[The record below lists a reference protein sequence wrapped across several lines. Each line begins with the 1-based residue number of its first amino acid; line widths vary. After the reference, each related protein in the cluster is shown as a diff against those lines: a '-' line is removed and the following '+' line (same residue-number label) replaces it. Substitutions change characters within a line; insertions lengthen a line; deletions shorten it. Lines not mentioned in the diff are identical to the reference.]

1 MNASADSS
9 PLFAE
14 GSAGTL
20 RLVGYLVLAVILMVA
35 DHRAQLMQQLRAA
48 AGVAVTPVYWL
59 AALPGRVAGF
69 AHVAVSDR
77 VHLADENARLREQ
90 LLLTQA
96 RLSRL
101 AAVQEQNARLRDLL
115 DARTRLGLKAQ
126 LGEIVDVDLD
136 PFRHRMLLDIGV
148 RDGIAEGQA
157 VIDARGVLGQVVDVE
172 PGRATLLLVTDPGAA
187 IPVRVERTG
196 LRAIAYGSGDV
207 GTLRLPH
214 LPFSADVRV
223 GDTLVTSG
231 LGARF
236 PAGLPVGLIRVVEPD
251 DSATF
256 LSALAT
262 PAAGLA
268 DSGEVLVLH
277 DQRERLTAADGSQF
291 EFVGPPEAFAGVA
304 SETDG
309 DAP

>member
-1 MNASADSS
+1 MNASADAS

-14 GSAGTL
+14 GNAGTL
-20 RLVGYLVLAVILMVA
+20 RLLGYLVLAVVLMVA
-35 DHRAQLMQQLRAA
+35 DHRAQVMQRVRAA
-48 AGVAVTPVYWL
+48 TAVAVTPIYWL
-59 AALPGRVAGF
+59 ASLPGRVAGLV
-69 AHVAVSDR
+69 HVAVTDR

-101 AAVQEQNARLRDLL
+101 AAVQEQNTRLRELL

-136 PFRHRMLLDIGV
+136 PFRHRMLLDIGA

-157 VIDARGVLGQVVDVE
+157 VIDALGVLGQIVDVE
-172 PGRATLLLVTDPGAA
+172 PGRAMLLLVTDPSAA
-187 IPVRVERTG
+187 VPVRIERTG
-196 LRAIAYGSGDV
+196 LRAIAYGSGDT

-214 LPFSADVRV
+214 LPFSADVRP

-231 LGARF
+231 LGGNF
-236 PAGLPVGLIRVVEPD
+236 PAGLPVGTIRLVEPD

-268 DSGEVLVLH
+268 GSGEVLVLH
-277 DQRERLTAADGSQF
+277 DQRERLIAADGVAF
-291 EFVGPPEAFAGVA
+291 EFVGPPEAFAGSA
-304 SETDG
+304 ARAERRS
-309 DAP
+309 P

>member
-14 GSAGTL
+14 GNAGTL

-35 DHRAQLMQQLRAA
+35 DHRAQVMERLRAA

-59 AALPGRVAGF
+59 ATLPGRAVGF

-77 VHLADENARLREQ
+77 VDLAGENAQLREQ
-90 LLLTQA
+90 LLLAQA

-101 AAVQEQNARLRDLL
+101 AAVQEQNSRLRELL

-136 PFRHRMLLDIGV
+136 PFRHRMLLDIGA

-196 LRAIAYGSGDV
+196 LRAIAYGSGDA

-214 LPFSADVRV
+214 LPFSADVRP

-231 LGARF
+231 LGGNF
-236 PAGLPVGLIRVVEPD
+236 PAGLPVGAIRIVEPD
-251 DSATF
+251 ESATF
-256 LSALAT
+256 LSAVAT

-277 DQRERLTAADGSQF
+277 DQRERLTAEDGSMF
-291 EFVGPPEAFAGVA
+291 EFVGPPETFAGAVPEA
-304 SETDG
+304 G
-309 DAP
+309 GRVP